1 MKNTECLV
9 RVKSDFFFRG
19 IKGQKQ
25 YSKGQWVGGYFRE
38 IMGRRMFVTDGFFL
52 NPKKFDQFKATCHN
66 A

>member
-1 MKNTECLV
+1 MAYLV

-25 YSKGQWVGGYFRE
+25 YSKGQWVEGSFRE

-52 NPKKFDQFKATCHN
+52 KPEKFDQFKSTFN
-66 A
+66 NT